1 MIVKAWFIVAV
12 MSGVYTDGT
21 KDIFIFQN
29 PPDHGHFHSSFMC
42 QKFIG
47 DHPFKLARAL
57 IKQYGNRPPE
67 RLCVCLKKL
76 KIVYARG
83 WQTRRTNLV
92 LYEPTCEVCGSF
104 VEDDRRAGKQ
114 VRILVTMVTG

>member
-29 PPDHGHFHSSFMC
+29 PPDHGHFHNVATC

-47 DHPFKLARAL
+47 DHPFKLAKA
-57 IKQYGNRPPE
+57 
-67 RLCVCLKKL
+67 
-76 KIVYARG
+76 
-83 WQTRRTNLV
+83 
-92 LYEPTCEVCGSF
+92 
-104 VEDDRRAGKQ
+104 
-114 VRILVTMVTG
+114 